1 MGRPNGKKESLKN
14 SLLLTSSDTC
24 IYNKRCSKNHI
35 AWWKFHCCHQSYW
48 LYQLPKLKSMVGNI
62 FQLNVSLD
70 EVVGWMGLLLAF
82 YSSEMHRNVIR
93 LIKNV
98 TQCIFKWSGRRM
110 GLLLTSTLFNR
121 RVPSP
126 WAEFALLWN
135 NHWKDVPVEHML
147 FHLWFCIL
155 SGQILLIQY
164 FAKG

>member
-24 IYNKRCSKNHI
+24 VYNKRCSKNHI

-70 EVVGWMGLLLAF
+70 EVVGCMGLLLAF

-126 WAEFALLWN
+126 WADVCSTVQQSLVEKLKLILFCTFREAIVQKITEFY
-135 NHWKDVPVEHML
+135 E
-147 FHLWFCIL
+147 II
-155 SGQILLIQY
+155 S
-164 FAKG
+164 